1 VIPAFILNGLISG
14 LGFLESKP
22 VADTAIRDT
31 LGNAVPK
38 MAITRSKD
46 ELIDVGTSNFGNI
59 FSFVGGGLAVNW
71 LLRKTFEK
79 FQKELPKTATMGEV
93 TAQRWA
99 VLSRSIGIYSAMT
112 SFMWAMPFIRNYLTT
127 KRTGVVNYADMIKSG
142 GAKLPDTPE
151 RRVAVAASL
160 KESKNKALTILG
172 VGAAGIVLPA
182 LLGRYA
188 AQKGLAG
195 EALKDLFK
203 KELKLPLLKG
213 KGRFE
218 EIFLLG
224 KGEFSKLG
232 GLPSMMF
239 WGIPA
244 YIGWYHASRDPY
256 EKKEVFVRCAAFIA
270 CFSLPPALA
279 VKAFEGKFKNILPN
293 LNNQKITFELLKTLS
308 PNESTLKSAQKLLIG
323 QNLVGMG
330 SSIALLGIMPQV
342 LNIMLTKRRMAN
354 KQQMAKPNAAMKL
367 TESISLPTSMSP
379 SVSPYGMPVFPGNG
393 MDATSL
399 TGKSNGIASGLA
411 PNPAWAHSR
420 SAAFSPMYAIPSI
433 YPTGLGSRTAFR

>member
-1 VIPAFILNGLISG
+1 MIPAFILNGLISG

-59 FSFVGGGLAVNW
+59 FSFVGGGLAVNL

-79 FQKELPKTATMGEV
+79 FQKDIPKTATLATS
-93 TAQRWA
+93 TAERWA
-99 VLSRSIGIYSAMT
+99 VLSRSVGIYSAMT

-127 KRTGVVNYADMIKSG
+127 KRTGAVNYADVIKAG
-142 GAKLPDTPE
+142 GVKPPATPE
-151 RRVAVAASL
+151 QKAAVADSL
-160 KESKNKALTILG
+160 KESKNTALTILG
-172 VGAAGIVLPA
+172 VGAAGIILPA
-182 LLGRYA
+182 LLGRVA
-188 AQKGLAG
+188 AQKQLAG
-195 EALKDLFK
+195 KALERLFNSD
-203 KELKLPLLKG
+203 LKLPLLKG
-213 KGRFE
+213 RFE
-218 EIFLLG
+218 QKFLLE

-232 GLPSMMF
+232 GWPSMMF

-279 VKAFEGKFKNILPN
+279 VKAFEGKFKNLLPN
-293 LNNQKITFELLKTLS
+293 LNNQKITFDLLKKLS

-354 KQQMAKPNAAMKL
+354 KQKMAQPNAAMKL
-367 TESISLPTSMSP
+367 SESTALPTSMLP

-411 PNPAWAHSR
+411 PNPAWTHSR